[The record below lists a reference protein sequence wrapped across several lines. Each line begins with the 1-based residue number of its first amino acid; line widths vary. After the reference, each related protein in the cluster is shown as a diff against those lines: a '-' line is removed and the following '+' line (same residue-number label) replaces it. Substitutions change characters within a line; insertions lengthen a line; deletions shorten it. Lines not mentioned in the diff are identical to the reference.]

1 MRRSQ
6 PTKPQATKIDNQ
18 KHTAPIVFFTAQNEV
33 DAGSQAL
40 SARVIAAN
48 VLTCEPARTSILF
61 LGAKR
66 FSAFGFTPA
75 CNSFRRAI
83 YSFNFTDVDGHT
95 LSTSDGHVTSV
106 VLTTPADSEKAH
118 TVGDHVPD
126 YCLGNPNYRMITV
139 IHFTRGLTAIGRKLI
154 TPLVK
159 RRVNEEAKRPQAR
172 YDAKK
177 ITRDARTDIF

>member
-6 PTKPQATKIDNQ
+6 PVKPQATKIDNQ
-18 KHTAPIVFFTAQNEV
+18 KHATPIFFCTAPTEV
-33 DAGSQAL
+33 AAGSQAL

-48 VLTCEPARTSILF
+48 VLTCKPARTSILF

-95 LSTSDGHVTSV
+95 LSTADGHIT
-106 VLTTPADSEKAH
+106 VLVLATTMDSA
-118 TVGDHVPD
+118 TARSVGDRVLD
-126 YCLGNPNYRMITV
+126 YCLGNPSYSVTIRCKENC
-139 IHFTRGLTAIGRKLI
+139 K
-154 TPLVK
+154 
-159 RRVNEEAKRPQAR
+159 
-172 YDAKK
+172 
-177 ITRDARTDIF
+177 